1 VTTATT
7 DTAAA
12 PTVTTETVRSTTTEE
27 TAGERGGK
35 LNLMFAVI
43 LIVAGIG
50 LLVVFLRA
58 SD

>member
-1 VTTATT
+1 MTATA
-7 DTAAA
+7 DTAGT
-12 PTVTTETVRSTTTEE
+12 PTVTTETARSTTTAE
-27 TAGERGGK
+27 TTGERGGK